1 MKTLYLLLTVVFLL
15 ACGAPAYIAP
25 EIPTPTQKI
34 ANTASPNVT
43 NTPEMPIMVLVPLT
57 VRSAP
62 CESSREVAY
71 IEAGAAVE
79 IVGDPVTCR
88 EDGGRWIEIVKPHG
102 FVNMRYLSLEER

>member
-1 MKTLYLLLTVVFLL
+1 MKPIHLLLTTVFLL

-25 EIPTPTQKI
+25 AEPKQQN
-34 ANTASPNVT
+34 ANNASPNVT

>member
-1 MKTLYLLLTVVFLL
+1 MTRKAPHLLLTVVFLL

-25 EIPTPTQKI
+25 TDMSTPIYQSN
-34 ANTASPNVT
+34 AT
-43 NTPEMPIMVLVPLT
+43 NTPETPIMVLVPLT